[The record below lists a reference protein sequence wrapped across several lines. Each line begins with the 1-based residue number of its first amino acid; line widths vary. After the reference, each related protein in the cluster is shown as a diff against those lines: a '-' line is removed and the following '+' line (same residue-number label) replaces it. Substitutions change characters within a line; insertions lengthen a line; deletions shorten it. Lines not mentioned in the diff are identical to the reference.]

1 MKLQT
6 TVILAMTIDGKI
18 ADREGRAARFASN
31 TDKSHLERLI
41 ASMDGVLF
49 GASTLRAYG
58 TSLPIT
64 NRQLLEKRLGL
75 NLPPQPVHIVCSA
88 SGDIDPKARFFR
100 QPLPRW
106 LLTTPKGEALCRN
119 HPFDKILVNP
129 TPKEEIDWDWAF
141 PQLTKLGLKK
151 LGVLGGGKLVASL
164 VARDLIDELY
174 LTICPLILG
183 GEKAPTPVEGW
194 GLSVAEALK
203 LELVGI
209 NAVDSEVF
217 LHYRRSL

>member
-1 MKLQT
+1 
-6 TVILAMTIDGKI
+6 
-18 ADREGRAARFASN
+18 
-31 TDKSHLERLI
+31 
-41 ASMDGVLF
+41 
-49 GASTLRAYG
+49 
-58 TSLPIT
+58 
-64 NRQLLEKRLGL
+64 
-75 NLPPQPVHIVCSA
+75 
-88 SGDIDPKARFFR
+88 
-100 QPLPRW
+100 
-106 LLTTPKGEALCRN
+106 
-119 HPFDKILVNP
+119 
-129 TPKEEIDWDWAF
+129 
-141 PQLTKLGLKK
+141 LTKLGLKK